1 MDGLRCDYARR
12 ETARCACR
20 CVVYDLE
27 NDLIKRGRVYFEMP
41 ALLQQLG
48 VVVG

>member
-1 MDGLRCDYARR
+1 VPL
-12 ETARCACR
+12 

-27 NDLIKRGRVYFEMP
+27 DDLIKQGRVYFEMP

-48 VVVG
+48 VGG